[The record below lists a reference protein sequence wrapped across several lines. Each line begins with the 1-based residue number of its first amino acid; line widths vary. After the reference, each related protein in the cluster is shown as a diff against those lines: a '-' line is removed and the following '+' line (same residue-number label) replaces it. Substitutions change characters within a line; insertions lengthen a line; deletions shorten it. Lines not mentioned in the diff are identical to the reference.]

1 MRERMEAVHNDAR
14 CDGGGRF
21 YRAHSKPDASRV
33 GERCHVILRA
43 HMNEPRDSC
52 GPSTYGDDAS
62 QHLLA
67 MAPRAKFG
75 VRLKQGE
82 RTLAMPQPDFRQ
94 RTGFFHLIDQSQAC
108 RPAVALHAEHRI
120 QKLIGLFV
128 SAREALEHGDEV
140 GRMKWQRVWLDHVA
154 VLTRQKR
161 LPHGE

>member
-21 YRAHSKPDASRV
+21 YRAHSKPDASRA

-75 VRLKQGE
+75 VRLKQGDMELATVFSEE
-82 RTLAMPQPDFRQ
+82 RSAF
-94 RTGFFHLIDQSQAC
+94 S
-108 RPAVALHAEHRI
+108 PANWLTKCEI
-120 QKLIGLFV
+120 LSPL
-128 SAREALEHGDEV
+128 S
-140 GRMKWQRVWLDHVA
+140 MKSL
-154 VLTRQKR
+154 LLSR
-161 LPHGE
+161 LSR